1 MNKAIIDLGTNTF
14 NLLIFNNQNQTP
26 NIIFNDK
33 IPVGLGLGGINN
45 KIITFKAI
53 ERGLNA
59 IKSFKKT
66 CDEHQVNE
74 VFAFGTS
81 ALRDATNSNDFLEA
95 VKIAT
100 NIDIKIISG
109 EQEANY
115 IYQGVAHQY
124 NCPSDFCIMDIGG
137 GSTEIIDVRQK
148 KIHNFGSHNIGIARI
163 LGLFSL
169 EDPLSKNNISDI
181 LQYFETTTKG
191 ALDKIKREVLIGA
204 SGSFETYYE
213 LIHKIPISPNKQLSI
228 IELKTDDLSQILETL
243 IHSDYAWRKN
253 NARIVSLREKMIHLA
268 ALKTKWVME
277 KIGAKKVFLSPSSL
291 KEGVMWELLEN

>member
-14 NLLIFNNQNQTP
+14 NLLIFNSINQNP

-33 IPVGLGLGGINN
+33 FPVGLGLGGIND
-45 KIITFKAI
+45 KIITSKAI

-66 CDEHQVNE
+66 CNEHQVNE
-74 VFAFGTS
+74 IFAFGTS
-81 ALRDATNSNDFLEA
+81 ALRDATNSIDFVNA
-95 VKIAT
+95 VRAAT

-109 EQEANY
+109 EQEANF
-115 IYQGVAHQY
+115 IYKGVAHQQ

-137 GSTEIIDVRQK
+137 GSTEIIDVYQN
-148 KIHNFGSHNIGIARI
+148 KIQNFGSHNIGIARI

-169 EDPLSKNNISDI
+169 EDPLSENNIKDI

-191 ALDKIKREVLIGA
+191 ALNKIKREVLIGA

-213 LIHKIPISPNKQLSI
+213 LIHKTPISPNKQLEV
-228 IELKTDDLSQILETL
+228 IELKIEDLLQILETL
-243 IHSDYAWRKN
+243 IHSNFAWRKSN
-253 NARIVSLREKMIHLA
+253 TSIVSLREKMIHLA
-268 ALKTKWVME
+268 ALKTKWVIQ